1 MDIARLLML
10 YDLIP
15 PRMPRG
21 SPQNQR
27 RIGAS
32 ARFKAYAKSQG
43 LSFRE
48 ALKLCR
54 EKKGSAG
61 TSLST

>member
-1 MDIARLLML
+1 MDLDRLLMF

-27 RIGAS
+27 RIPAT

-54 EKKGSAG
+54 EKKESAA
-61 TSLST
+61 TSPSI